1 MNRIIKYLLF
11 ILSVALFITPAE
23 AEWYTDCPACAQHL
37 GGNGKA
43 GPFSSEDECNNF
55 KSSYPNN
62 TFPYGPCYST
72 GNTSSDSSTSSD
84 GSLVNDSSQLIVGGL
99 MHNDGQA
106 LGMGLM
112 GLSASILLN
121 GSQTNPQQEAQQ
133 RAQEAAQRAAARR
146 QAEERARQRE
156 LIKEQLLG
164 EAPSSGGL
172 HLMGVTQ
179 EANLQLMTGAQALAP
194 MTGSVNQTAPKTPAS
209 GKKKIK
215 HSYAFN
221 KGYHDA
227 SQCYSEHPVTAC
239 SSISDSTAYLTC
251 RKDYYAGYGVGA
263 KQEKM
268 KIAEAT
274 KLGMLDAEDGKP
286 NNGFNVTNDTG
297 DCRRKLDMAYT
308 NGYSQVSRAKFG
320 KENR

>member
-72 GNTSSDSSTSSD
+72 GNTSPDSSTSSD

-112 GLSASILLN
+112 GLGASMLLN
-121 GSQTNPQQEAQQ
+121 GSQTNAQQAAQQ
-133 RAQEAAQRAAARR
+133 RAQEAAQEAEQQR
-146 QAEERARQRE
+146 QAAELARQRE
-156 LIKEQLLG
+156 QIKEQLLG

-179 EANLQLMTGAQALAP
+179 EANLQLMTGDQALAP
-194 MTGSVNQTAPKTPAS
+194 MASSVNQAVSKTPAS
-209 GKKKIK
+209 GMKKVK

-221 KGYHDA
+221 KGYYDG
-227 SQCYSEHPVTAC
+227 SQCHPQTTQDAC
-239 SSISDSTAYLTC
+239 ANNLPSQEYLTC
-251 RKDYYAGYGVGA
+251 HDDYIAGFEVGT
-263 KQEKM
+263 KEENM
-268 KIAEAT
+268 KINEAKT
-274 KLGMLDAEDGKP
+274 LGQLDAESGKP
-286 NNGFNVTNDTG
+286 DNSFNLTKDSG
-297 DCRRKLDMAYT
+297 DCSTDLNGAYE
-308 NGYSQVSRAKFG
+308 NGYHQVINAAATAIAK
-320 KENR
+320 